1 MNSALRHF
9 AFTLSVALTV
19 PVLGACSGN
28 DAPVTKDILAQDSTL
43 NLEVMT
49 AGQDTALRP
58 LDDSSIASV
67 AVPVSGDTQIVAST
81 AIATPERS
89 APNTPTMETVRP
101 TAKPST
107 TLASTSAR
115 PARSTR
121 ALKST
126 ASRTRTRARAI
137 AQPARTRKD
146 TPRAVAKTKTRVT
159 TSTPI
164 IRQPAIL
171 GGIATIPAGSDFS
184 LVTERRICTNT
195 TSVGDKFN
203 TRFDEDVVGPT
214 GIVIPKGSVATAE
227 VTSVKNESGMKD
239 IGMRIEAVAVGGR
252 SYSMSSD
259 VTYTEQKKV
268 RGRSSNKAT
277 KIAAGAGVG
286 AVAGQVIG
294 GGPATA
300 AIGAAGGA
308 LAGAVL
314 ANRTTSYE
322 QCVPDGGHITARLNE
337 PLKVRLGD

>member
-1 MNSALRHF
+1 
-9 AFTLSVALTV
+9 
-19 PVLGACSGN
+19 
-28 DAPVTKDILAQDSTL
+28 VTS
-43 NLEVMT
+43 
-49 AGQDTALRP
+49 
-58 LDDSSIASV
+58 
-67 AVPVSGDTQIVAST
+67 
-81 AIATPERS
+81 
-89 APNTPTMETVRP
+89 
-101 TAKPST
+101 
-107 TLASTSAR
+107 
-115 PARSTR
+115 
-121 ALKST
+121 
-126 ASRTRTRARAI
+126 
-137 AQPARTRKD
+137 
-146 TPRAVAKTKTRVT
+146 RAVAKTEVPEA
-159 TSTPI
+159 TSTI
-164 IRQPAIL
+164 ITRQPAIL
-171 GGIATIPAGSDFS
+171 AGTATIPAGSDFS

-214 GIVIPKGSVATAE
+214 GVVIPKGSVATAE

-268 RGRSSNKAT
+268 RRRSSNKAT

-337 PLKVRLGD
+337 PLKVRLSD